1 MTAVSRETPA
11 PPAAA
16 GEVFGTALSL
26 ATRYADL
33 LVGAGVERGLIG
45 PREADRIWDRHL
57 LNCAVVAPAIPAGAT
72 VYDVGS
78 GAGLPGLVLAIV
90 RPDLRLLLVEPLERR
105 VTFLT
110 EAIALLG
117 LGHVEVCRARADEV
131 RAPAAD
137 VVVARAVAPLGR
149 LAGWCLPMVR
159 PGGTFVAM
167 KGARA
172 ADELAAAEPV
182 LTRLG
187 ATAWRIA
194 QMGLDVIEHPTTV
207 VVVTAGVP
215 APRQRGRAGAGTTRG
230 QR

>member
-1 MTAVSRETPA
+1 MTDVSRETPA
-11 PPAAA
+11 PPPGA
-16 GEVFGTALSL
+16 GEVFGAALPL
-26 ATRYADL
+26 AIRYADL

-57 LNCAVVAPAIPAGAT
+57 LNCAVVAPAIPGGSS

-90 RPDLRLLLVEPLERR
+90 RPDLRLLLIEPLERR
-105 VTFLT
+105 AIFLT
-110 EAIALLG
+110 ETIGLLG
-117 LGHVEVCRARADEV
+117 LEHVEVCRARADEV

-137 VVVARAVAPLGR
+137 VVVARAVAPLDR

-159 PGGTFVAM
+159 PDGTFLAM

-172 ADELAAAEPV
+172 PEELSTAEPA

-187 ATAWRIA
+187 ATAWHIA
-194 QMGLDVIEHPTTV
+194 HMGLDVIEHPTTV

-215 APRQRGRAGAGTTRG
+215 ATRRRGRAGAGTTRG

>member
-1 MTAVSRETPA
+1 MVVSRETPA
-11 PPAAA
+11 PPPAA
-16 GEVFGTALSL
+16 GEVFGADLPL
-26 ATRYADL
+26 AMRYAEL

-57 LNCAVVAPAIPAGAT
+57 LNCAVVAPAIPSGAT

-78 GAGLPGLVLAIV
+78 GAGLPGIVLAIV

-105 VTFLT
+105 ATFLA
-110 EAIALLG
+110 EVIDLLG
-117 LGHVEVCRARADEV
+117 LEQVEVCRARADEV

-137 VVVARAVAPLGR
+137 VVVARAVAPLDR

-159 PGGTFVAM
+159 PDGAFLAM

-187 ATAWRIA
+187 ATAWRIE

-207 VVVTAGVP
+207 VVVTAGGP
-215 APRQRGRAGAGTTRG
+215 APRQRGRDRAGTVRG